1 MALKKSSKLKSQTS
15 RKAWEMVRQGIDYT
29 TIGKAVGYT
38 STAIKLF
45 ARRKYRE
52 ESEKLWAAEI
62 KAVGACEVCTSD
74 YELNAHHILPKSI
87 WTNLDRDLS
96 NGICLCADHH
106 LLNVQISPH
115 NNPVSAEEFL
125 LWLKEHRNG
134 QWLWYEE
141 HKLDRKYIAND
152 YELAYNELKGA

>member
-1 MALKKSSKLKSQTS
+1 MALKKSSKLKSHSS
-15 RKAWEMVRQGIDYT
+15 RKAWEMVRAGTDYK
-29 TIGKAVGYT
+29 TIGIEVGYT
-38 STAIKLF
+38 ATAIKLF
-45 ARRKYRE
+45 AHKKYKD

-62 KAVGACEVCTSD
+62 KSVGGCEICLSD
-74 YELNAHHILPKSI
+74 YDLNAHHLLPKSI

-115 NNPVSAEEFL
+115 NNLVSAEEFL
-125 LWLKEHRNG
+125 RWLEEYRPG
-134 QWLWYEE
+134 QFTWYNE

-152 YELAYNELKGA
+152 Y